1 MSTVQKKPMTIDE
14 YAVNIKTTVFGMTGA
29 LGSRMEK
36 IVDELLSAVME
47 SNNKIKLQSEE
58 NTKKLDEIIRL
69 QELLKQNKIPYE
81 KLPNGK
87 VKVEQP
93 KVKQ

>member
-1 MSTVQKKPMTIDE
+1 LSTAQKKPMTIEE
-14 YAVNIKTTVFGMTGA
+14 YATSIKTTVFGMTGA

-36 IVDELLSAVME
+36 IVDELLSNVLNTQSQA
-47 SNNKIKLQSEE
+47 KLQSEE
-58 NTKKLDEIIRL
+58 ILRL
-69 QELLKQNKIPYE
+69 QDLLKQNKISYE

-93 KVKQ
+93 KVK